1 MKVALYQGR
10 FPVGAIEEN
19 AVKILAVTA
28 QAKAQGA
35 EILFFPELALSG
47 YPPEDLLFQ
56 ADFKAQIQAVFE
68 KLMQELPLG
77 IIIGFGMPWYENE
90 KIYNAFL
97 VLAQGKILQVY
108 RKQELP
114 NFGVF
119 DERRYF
125 SAGELP
131 GLFEYQGQRIGLLI
145 CEDLWHET
153 PLQAL
158 QQQKLDLLVSIHASP
173 FEAGKQAQR
182 IAIAQK
188 AQAVVQVPLLYVH
201 QVGVQD
207 ELIFD
212 GGSFYLNQQGDIEQ
226 WPQFKEGLFFCDSA
240 TCHKNPTL
248 QDDEAAEI
256 YQALCFALKGYVDHH
271 RFPGVLIGLSGGID
285 SALVLAIA
293 ADALGPECVEAIL
306 MPSQYT
312 AAMSIEDA
320 AAEANA
326 LAVSHQII
334 SIESL
339 FQSFLLE
346 VSPHFIKPEWDLT
359 EENIQARLRGMILMA
374 LSNKSGK
381 MVVSTTN
388 KSELAV
394 GYGTLYGDMV
404 GGFALLKDVYK
415 TQVYELAKYRNSLSP
430 VIPERVITRA
440 PSAELRENQT
450 DQDSLPDYAL
460 LDQVLQ
466 LYLEEN
472 RSVSEIKKILKQGV
486 EVDQV
491 VKLIRRNE
499 YKRTQAPIGAKVS
512 RRAFG
517 KEWRMPIMGV
527 W

>member
-1 MKVALYQGR
+1 MKIALYQGR

-19 AVKILAVTA
+19 AVKILAVTE

-35 EILFFPELALSG
+35 ELLFFPELALSG

-56 ADFKAQIQAVFE
+56 ADFKAQIQVMFE
-68 KLMQELPLG
+68 KILQELPAG
-77 IIIGFGMPWYENE
+77 IVIGFGMPWYENE
-90 KIYNAFL
+90 KTYNAFL
-97 VLAQGKILQVY
+97 VLEQGKVLHVY

-125 SAGELP
+125 SVGELP
-131 GLFEYQGQRIGLLI
+131 GFFEYQGQRIGLLI
-145 CEDLWHET
+145 CEDLWREA

-158 QQQKLDLLVSIHASP
+158 QQQNLDLLVSVHASP
-173 FEAGKQAQR
+173 FESGKQAQR
-182 IAIAQK
+182 VAVAQK
-188 AQAVVQVPLLYVH
+188 AQAMVKAPLLYVH

-212 GGSFYLNQQGDIEQ
+212 GGSFYLNQQGHIAQ

-240 TCHKNPTL
+240 ACHKSPIV
-248 QDDEAAEI
+248 QDNETAEI
-256 YQALCFALKGYVDHH
+256 YQALCFALKGYIEHH

-285 SALVLAIA
+285 SALALAIA
-293 ADALGPECVEAIL
+293 TDALGPERVEAIL

-312 AAMSIEDA
+312 ADMSIEDA
-320 AAEANA
+320 KAEAEA
-326 LAVSHQII
+326 LEVSHQII
-334 SIESL
+334 AIESL
-339 FQSFLLE
+339 FQSFLHE
-346 VSPHFIKPEWDLT
+346 VSPHFVKPEWDVT

-394 GYGTLYGDMV
+394 GYGTLYGDMA

-415 TQVYELAKYRNSLSP
+415 TQVYELAKYRNTVSQ

-472 RSVSEIKKILKQGV
+472 QSVSEIKKMLQQGG
-486 EVDQV
+486 EIDQV

-499 YKRTQAPIGAKVS
+499 YKRTQAPIGPKIS
-512 RRAFG
+512 KRAFG
-517 KEWRMPIMGV
+517 KEWRMPIMC
-527 W
+527 